1 MKPASTTLREFL
13 ARDEILVL
21 PGVYDGISAR
31 VALGEGFDALYMTG
45 MYGPFVPTFFVD
57 LPALVLAYLPGAG
70 TSASVLGQP
79 DLGVRSCPLP
89 NGWR

>member
-45 MYGPFVPTFFVD
+45 MYGPFVLTFF
-57 LPALVLAYLPGAG
+57 Y
-70 TSASVLGQP
+70 
-79 DLGVRSCPLP
+79 
-89 NGWR
+89 

>member
-45 MYGPFVPTFFVD
+45 MYGPFVLTFFID
-57 LPALVLAYLPGAG
+57 LPALGSGIL
-70 TSASVLGQP
+70 TRRRH
-79 DLGVRSCPLP
+79 VRLRTGPA
-89 NGWR
+89 